1 MASRAQPTPFS
12 EWWWTVDRLTL
23 AALGALMLGGIVLCL
38 AASPPVAARIGL
50 DPFHFVDRQVLFL
63 IPAVAVLIGDVVS
76 VAARH
81 PQSGAGRFRR
91 QLCADG
97 GDALFRR
104 RDQGRAALAG
114 DPRRQHPAVGI
125 SQAGFRDPDRLAV
138 RRDGEA
144 AGNAG
149 QFHRAGAA
157 RRRRLAVGD
166 AARLRPDHADLAGV
180 GRAVLHGG
188 HALDLGDGACGA
200 RRASA

>member
-50 DPFHFVDRQVLFL
+50 DPFHFVNRQVLL
-63 IPAVAVLIGDVVS
+63 SHSRGRRADRDVVS

-81 PQSGAGRFRR
+81 PQSGADRLRR
-91 QLCADG
+91 QPRADG

-125 SQAGFRDPDRLAV
+125 PQAGFRDPDRLAV
-138 RRDGEA
+138 RRNGEA

-149 QFHRAGAA
+149 QHHRAGAA
-157 RRRRLAVGD
+157 DRRRRASGD
-166 AARLRPDHADLAGV
+166 AARFRPDHADLAGV
-180 GRAVLHGG
+180 GRAVLYGR
-188 HALDLGDGACGA
+188 HALHLGDRA
-200 RRASA
+200 RRHRRRSA